1 MDICITC
8 INKYANNTKHYLKKC
23 KFNNLTICNICNRTY
38 LNGNYFGHC
47 SLCYFNCCEECLLN
61 ESWIRKSPFHNHLL
75 ILCNTN
81 RLNGWICDRCN
92 LLYDKNESS
101 FYCTECD
108 IDICKNCIN
117 ENLPLPNQE
126 NKKV

>member
-8 INKYANNTKHYLKKC
+8 INKHANNSIKICIDEENNNRNDILYQNYVKERQIKYSRHEHYLQKC
-23 KFNNLTICNICNRTY
+23 KFNNLTNCNICNKAY

-47 SLCYFNCCEECLLN
+47 SLCYFNCCEECLSN

-81 RLNGWICDRCN
+81 RLFG
-92 LLYDKNESS
+92 
-101 FYCTECD
+101 
-108 IDICKNCIN
+108 
-117 ENLPLPNQE
+117 
-126 NKKV
+126 